1 MSESTTPR
9 NQHDRDAVVADTP
22 VDRVFAEEQATS
34 DFSFDQR
41 TAAVFD
47 DMVSRSVPFYE
58 EMQRMTAELAAD
70 FAVEGTTL
78 FDLGCSTG
86 TTLVQLDAVIDPGVR
101 FAGVDN
107 SPQMLEQARAKL
119 EARKLAH
126 PYELRLADLHQDVP
140 VENASVVVMIL
151 SLQFMRPL
159 HRERVMRRIH
169 AGMIENS
176 ALILVEKLTV
186 PDSLVNRLFIN
197 HYYDLKRRRHYSEM
211 EISRKREALEN
222 VMIPYHLD
230 ENRSLL
236 RAAGFRHVETFFRW
250 YNFGGM
256 VAVK

>member
-1 MSESTTPR
+1 MSESIKPR
-9 NQHDRDAVVADTP
+9 NQRDKDTAVADAP
-22 VDRVFAEEQATS
+22 VDHVFAEEQSAS
-34 DFSFDQR
+34 DFAFDQR
-41 TAAVFD
+41 TAIVFD

-70 FAVEGTTL
+70 FAAEGTTL

-86 TTLVQLDAVIDPGVR
+86 TTMLYLDPVVAPGVR
-101 FAGVDN
+101 FVGVDN
-107 SPQMLEQARAKL
+107 SPQMLEQAKAKL
-119 EARKLAH
+119 DASKLVR
-126 PYELRLADLHQDVP
+126 PYELRLVDLHQDVP
-140 VENASVVVMIL
+140 VENASVVIMIL

-169 AGMIENS
+169 AGMTENS
-176 ALILVEKLTV
+176 ALILIEKLTV
-186 PDSLVNRLFIN
+186 SDSLVNRLFIN

-222 VMIPYHLD
+222 VMIPYHCD

-236 RAAGFRHVETFFRW
+236 LEAGFRHVETFFRW